1 MILPGRL
8 AKAPRLWLDT
18 TMNSVNEDGPYFIP
32 LRGGRDRSSASGAA
46 NSAQPVGKAR
56 KLTLSRVPKDRD
68 GDWSADDYDVFDGN
82 QHVGRIV
89 LTTQAPQGMPWS
101 WTITARPDSAQNRG
115 FAVSLEQA
123 MRELTARW
131 VNPSRV

>member
-1 MILPGRL
+1 MALTLYRCAAAGTVPRPQERPTLPSRL
-8 AKAPRLWLDT
+8 AR
-18 TMNSVNEDGPYFIP
+18 
-32 LRGGRDRSSASGAA
+32 
-46 NSAQPVGKAR
+46 QR

-82 QHVGRIV
+82 QHVGRII

-115 FAVSLEQA
+115 FSVSLEQA

>member
-1 MILPGRL
+1 MILPGDWQSRR
-8 AKAPRLWLDT
+8 ACDWINI
-18 TMNSVNEDGPYFIP
+18 MNSPNEDGPFFIP
-32 LRGGRDRSSASGAA
+32 LRGGPARTVSEAA
-46 NSAQPVGKAR
+46 RPAQPVAKAA

-68 GDWSADDYDVFDGN
+68 GEWSADDYDVFDGS

-101 WTITARPDSAQNRG
+101 WTITARPDSTQNRG

-131 VNPSRV
+131 ANPSRF

>member
-1 MILPGRL
+1 MR
-8 AKAPRLWLDT
+8 
-18 TMNSVNEDGPYFIP
+18 
-32 LRGGRDRSSASGAA
+32 AA
-46 NSAQPVGKAR
+46 NEIKTQRARRLRRTATKADALWYRLRSRGLNGYKFVRQLPVGRYFADFACREAR
-56 KLTLSRVPKDRD
+56 LVIEVD
-68 GDWSADDYDVFDGN
+68 GS

-89 LTTQAPQGMPWS
+89 LTAQAPQGMPWS

-131 VNPSRV
+131 VNPSRS

>member
-1 MILPGRL
+1 MALTLYRC
-8 AKAPRLWLDT
+8 AEARTVPRPQERPTLH
-18 TMNSVNEDGPYFIP
+18 
-32 LRGGRDRSSASGAA
+32 
-46 NSAQPVGKAR
+46 QPVGKAR

-68 GDWSADDYDVFDGN
+68 GEWSADDYDVFDGN

-89 LTTQAPQGMPWS
+89 LTTQAPQGIPWS

-131 VNPSRV
+131 VNPSRF

>member
-1 MILPGRL
+1 MILPRRL
-8 AKAPRLWLDT
+8 AKVPRLWLDT

-32 LRGGRDRSSASGAA
+32 LRGGRDRSPPSRAA
-46 NSAQPVGKAR
+46 NSAQPVGQAR

-68 GDWSADDYDVFDGN
+68 GDWSADDYDVFDAN
-82 QHVGRIV
+82 QHVGRII

-115 FAVSLEQA
+115 FSVSLEQA

-131 VNPSRV
+131 ANPSRV

>member
-1 MILPGRL
+1 
-8 AKAPRLWLDT
+8 
-18 TMNSVNEDGPYFIP
+18 MNSVNEDGPYFIP
-32 LRGGRDRSSASGAA
+32 LRGGRDRSPRSGAA
-46 NSAQPVGKAR
+46 SSAQPVGKAR

-68 GDWSADDYDVFDGN
+68 GDWSADDYDVFDGS

-101 WTITARPDSAQNRG
+101 WTITARPDSTQNRG

-131 VNPSRV
+131 VNPSRS

>member
-1 MILPGRL
+1 
-8 AKAPRLWLDT
+8 
-18 TMNSVNEDGPYFIP
+18 MNSSNEDGPYFIP
-32 LRGGRDRSSASGAA
+32 LRGGRERSRTSGATKPA
-46 NSAQPVGKAR
+46 HPADKTT

-68 GDWSADDYDVFDGN
+68 GEWSADDYDVFDGSR
-82 QHVGRIV
+82 HVGRIV

-101 WTITARPDSAQNRG
+101 WVITAGPESAQNRG

-131 VNPSRV
+131 VNPSTF

>member
-1 MILPGRL
+1 
-8 AKAPRLWLDT
+8 
-18 TMNSVNEDGPYFIP
+18 MNSANEDGPYFIP
-32 LRGGRDRSSASGAA
+32 LRGGRDRSPPSGAA
-46 NSAQPVGKAR
+46 NSAQPVGKTTNLTT

-68 GDWSADDYDVFDGN
+68 GDWSADDYDVFDGS

-89 LTTQAPQGMPWS
+89 LTVQAPQGMPWS
-101 WTITARPDSAQNRG
+101 WMITARPDSAQNRG

-131 VNPSRV
+131 VNPGR